1 MKNTNNRNAKDDEL
15 RARWVKN
22 QGITNKQ
29 FMTNEMWQL
38 RASKAAQDVIKN
50 HFDNL
55 SIADENFVRD
65 LCCAIAF
72 DHSLKFITQKRA
84 YRMLNLYKRIK
95 RNKYQI
101 FKKLKKSTRSNIP
114 KRQAPTNT

>member
-1 MKNTNNRNAKDDEL
+1 MKNTIYTNT
-15 RARWVKN
+15 KN
-22 QGITNKQ
+22 DQKTAEWLKKQGITNKQ
-29 FMTNEMWQL
+29 FETKEIWQL
-38 RASKAAQDVIKN
+38 QASKAAQDVIKN

-55 SIADENFVRD
+55 SVTDEDFVRD
-65 LCCAIAF
+65 FCCAITS